1 MAKGII
7 YLMSTAV
14 PGLIKIGKTTM
25 ANYSQRMYNLES
37 NGYRNVS
44 SLKRA
49 FAIEVEGYDEKE
61 LLLHTIFEKSRVA
74 DTELFAIDANVVIQL
89 LSSFEGTVV
98 FPASETKQEIF
109 EAATENITCG
119 IIPDGVYY
127 FARKKKSDNKLVK
140 ATGRVI
146 NGCWTLLKGSS
157 LGIHED
163 IGTSNKSR
171 KLRTQLPMDANGV
184 LLDDFSLGDCSP
196 SCAGSVVLN
205 QSCDGWIEWKN
216 AAGKTIDIYRKSALG
231 TEAD

>member
-98 FPASETKQEIF
+98 FP
-109 EAATENITCG
+109 
-119 IIPDGVYY
+119 VYY

-140 ATGRVI
+140 ATVRVI

>member
-89 LSSFEGTVV
+89 LLPPIPKYFSKKAFKRSIIPIFFSSRLLFFVKRLTG
-98 FPASETKQEIF
+98 
-109 EAATENITCG
+109 G
-119 IIPDGVYY
+119 IILSISVP
-127 FARKKKSDNKLVK
+127 
-140 ATGRVI
+140 
-146 NGCWTLLKGSS
+146 
-157 LGIHED
+157 
-163 IGTSNKSR
+163 
-171 KLRTQLPMDANGV
+171 
-184 LLDDFSLGDCSP
+184 
-196 SCAGSVVLN
+196 VVLI
-205 QSCDGWIEWKN
+205 SPC
-216 AAGKTIDIYRKSALG
+216 
-231 TEAD
+231 

>member
-25 ANYSQRMYNLES
+25 ANYSQRMYYLER

-49 FAIEVEGYDEKE
+49 FAIEVEGHDEKE

-74 DTELFAIDANVVIQL
+74 DTELFAIDVNVVIQL

-98 FPASETKQEIF
+98 FPVSETKQEIF
-109 EAATENITCG
+109 EAATENITGG

-127 FARKKKSDNKLVK
+127 FARKKKSDDKLVK
-140 ATGRVI
+140 AKVRVI

-163 IGTSNKSR
+163 MGIPNKSR
-171 KLRTQLPMDANGV
+171 ELRMQLTMDANGV
-184 LLDDFSLGDCSP
+184 LLDDFSLGECSP

-205 QSCDGWIEWKN
+205 QACDGWTEWKN
-216 AAGKTIDIYRKSALG
+216 SDGKPIDVYRKSALEN
-231 TEAD
+231 EAE

>member
-74 DTELFAIDANVVIQL
+74 DTELFAIDVNVVIQL
-89 LSSFEGTVV
+89 PLKVLWCS
-98 FPASETKQEIF
+98 Q
-109 EAATENITCG
+109 
-119 IIPDGVYY
+119 YQ
-127 FARKKKSDNKLVK
+127 KL
-140 ATGRVI
+140 
-146 NGCWTLLKGSS
+146 
-157 LGIHED
+157 
-163 IGTSNKSR
+163 SR
-171 KLRTQLPMDANGV
+171 KFLKLRRRILR
-184 LLDDFSLGDCSP
+184 
-196 SCAGSVVLN
+196 AG
-205 QSCDGWIEWKN
+205 
-216 AAGKTIDIYRKSALG
+216 
-231 TEAD
+231 